1 MVQILHSILPLLP
14 AVDREAGIL
23 HPILRVQTVDV
34 VAVVVVQVELLVQ
47 AHRDSRQVREAPVV
61 VEVVVEVWGRRV
73 ATLLNR
79 QVGLVEMEETVVVI
93 RLAEQP
99 M

>member
-14 AVDREAGIL
+14 AVDQEADIL

-47 AHRDSRQVREAPVV
+47 ARRDSRQVREAPVV